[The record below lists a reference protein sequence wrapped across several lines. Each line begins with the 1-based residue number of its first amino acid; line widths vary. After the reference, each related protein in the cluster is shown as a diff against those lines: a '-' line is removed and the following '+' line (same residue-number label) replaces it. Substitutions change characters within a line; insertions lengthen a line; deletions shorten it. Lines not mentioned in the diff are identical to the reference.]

1 MKNENARVYPASR
14 EREKERERERK
25 RERERREREREREI
39 FYLFQRKNWKKER
52 ERERE
57 IFCLFRRKNWKK
69 EREGERRERER
80 EGERER
86 ERERERNFLSVS
98 RKKLGDVAKLIKGD
112 GKLKGIDKLKIL
124 VNFLESNRCF
134 SIFSNDNN
142 NLFFFICNHLFN
154 LSSSKRETFLYKYKV
169 FEAPFFEDYSL
180 KE

>member
-14 EREKERERERK
+14 EREKERERER
-25 RERERREREREREI
+25 ERER
-39 FYLFQRKNWKKER
+39 KKE
-52 ERERE
+52 
-57 IFCLFRRKNWKK
+57 
-69 EREGERRERER
+69 
-80 EGERER
+80 ER

-134 SIFSNDNN
+134 SISSNDNN